1 MTGARTQ
8 FAESPYT
15 KNIPSTPSLEL
26 RLSHCNVTQPVFT
39 PFIMISEEENFLDLQ
54 RVTKLHKQQVVLK
67 KNKPTSSSVP
77 VSSPHTQLPEKVLL
91 ETGDKSGLLLNMT
104 QQQQLL
110 RYGYLEGSNIWF
122 TGSQKDS
129 RLLHQYH
136 SHEAMYRKDHS
147 KYKGE
152 TWELND
158 PICLSQNCFLTHY
171 LLSISIN
178 INAKIIPFAWLVA
191 VLLVHPSILS
201 LMIYFNKVILNR
213 SDCTVTILL

>member
-1 MTGARTQ
+1 M
-8 FAESPYT
+8 S
-15 KNIPSTPSLEL
+15 
-26 RLSHCNVTQPVFT
+26 QPVFT
-39 PFIMISEEENFLDLQ
+39 PFIIISEEENFLDLQ

-67 KNKPTSSSVP
+67 KTSPHHPGFPFHPTPNCLKKSSWRQEIRVASFWTWLSSS
-77 VSSPHTQLPEKVLL
+77 SSWDMATWRGQ
-91 ETGDKSGLLLNMT
+91 TF
-104 QQQQLL
+104 
-110 RYGYLEGSNIWF
+110 GSLGAKK
-122 TGSQKDS
+122 T

-178 INAKIIPFAWLVA
+178 INAKIIPFCMIGS
-191 VLLVHPSILS
+191 SIVS
-201 LMIYFNKVILNR
+201 TSIHSESNDIF
-213 SDCTVTILL
+213 